1 MIITPTSLRRAL
13 AALFVLAAA
22 LIGAREAHAKPPSI
36 ILVMAND
43 VGYGDFSC
51 LGNPIVQTPNFDRFY
66 RQSVRFTNF
75 HVSPTSS
82 ATRAALLTGRH
93 EFRSGVT
100 QTMLERERMR
110 LDATTI
116 AQVLRSAGYA
126 TGIFGQWHLG
136 DEAAYQPEKRG
147 FDETFIHGGGGLG
160 ETQPGSAG
168 DAPGNTHFDPM
179 VLHNGEFVETLGF
192 STDVFFQHAIEWMD
206 EQLDAGK
213 PYFACIMPT
222 AAQPPICPPEYQRR
236 YARKVPPNVAAYFGM
251 IANLD
256 DNFGHLLDKLQEWG
270 SEETTLV
277 IFLSDHGGSTGV
289 EIFNAGMRGG
299 QATPYEGGTRVPLFW
314 RWSGQWKAGADVSAL
329 TAHLDLFPTLAHI
342 AGAEIPAAVA
352 AKLEGRDLL
361 PLLKD
366 SAAPWP
372 DRLLYTHIAGWKM
385 GEAARSKYASSSV
398 RDSRFSL
405 VNNAELYDLQADPG
419 QMKNILREHADEAEK
434 LRSAYDQWWEEIQP
448 DLVNENA
455 VGPKLNAFKERYW
468 KQFGGGPAKESSD
481 SK

>member
-1 MIITPTSLRRAL
+1 MKPLPRPWTALFAL
-13 AALFVLAAA
+13 AAMVLLAPHAA
-22 LIGAREAHAKPPSI
+22 AKPPSI
-36 ILVMAND
+36 ILVMADD
-43 VGYGDFSC
+43 VGYGGFSC
-51 LGNPIVQTPNFDRFY
+51 LGNPVVQTPNFDRFY

-82 ATRAALLTGRH
+82 ATRAALFTGRH

-100 QTMLERERMR
+100 HTMLERERMR

-116 AQVLRSAGYA
+116 AQILKSAGYA

-136 DEAAYQPEKRG
+136 DEPAYQPDKRG
-147 FDETFIHGGGGLG
+147 FDETFIHGGGALG
-160 ETQPGSAG
+160 ETLPGSGG
-168 DAPGNTHFDPM
+168 DAPGNTPFDPKL
-179 VLHNGEFVETLGF
+179 LHNGEFVETLGF
-192 STDVFFQHAIEWMD
+192 STDVFFHHAIEWMD
-206 EQLDAGK
+206 EQLDAGI

-222 AAQPPICPPEYQRR
+222 AAHEPPLCPPEYERP
-236 YARKVPPNVAAYFGM
+236 YLRKVPPKLAAYFGM

-277 IFLSDHGGSTGV
+277 IFLTDHGGTPDANV
-289 EIFNAGMRGG
+289 YNAMLRGG
-299 QATPYEGGTRVPLFW
+299 QGSPYEGGTRVPFFW
-314 RWSGQWKAGADVSAL
+314 RWSGQWKAGADVAAL

-366 SAAPWP
+366 PSAEWP
-372 DRLLYTHIAGWKM
+372 DRLLYTHVAGWPR
-385 GEAARSKYASSSV
+385 GEAAKSQHANTSV
-398 RDSRFSL
+398 RDSRFTL
-405 VNNAELYDLQADPG
+405 VNNAELYDLQDDPS
-419 QMKNILREHADEAEK
+419 QMKNVLSSHAGEAGK
-434 LRSAYDQWWEEIQP
+434 LRSAYDRWWEDIQP

-455 VGPKLNAFKERYW
+455 VGPKVNAFKERYW
-468 KQFGGGPAKESSD
+468 KQFGGGPAPKSPD

>member
-1 MIITPTSLRRAL
+1 MIIPTKYLPRAL
-13 AALFVLAAA
+13 PTLLALGVM
-22 LIGAREAHAKPPSI
+22 LIGVRDAHAKPPSI
-36 ILVMAND
+36 ILVMADD

-93 EFRSGVT
+93 EFHSGVT
-100 QTMLERERMR
+100 DTMQERERMR
-110 LDATTI
+110 LEATTI
-116 AQVLRSAGYA
+116 GQVLHAAGYA

-147 FDETFIHGGGGLG
+147 FEETFIHGGGALG
-160 ETQPGSAG
+160 ETQPGSGG
-168 DAPGNTHFDPM
+168 DAPGNTHSDPV

-192 STDVFFQHAIEWMD
+192 STDVFFHHAIEWMD

-222 AAQPPICPPEYQRR
+222 AAHDPAICPPEYERR
-236 YARKVPPNVAAYFGM
+236 YTGKVPPKLAPYFGM

-277 IFLSDHGGSTGV
+277 IFLTDHGGSSGV

-299 QATPYEGGTRVPLFW
+299 AGTPYEGGTRGPMFW
-314 RWSGQWKAGADVSAL
+314 RWSGQWQAGTDVAAL
-329 TAHLDLFPTLAHI
+329 TAHLDLFPTLAHL
-342 AGAEIPAAVA
+342 AGAEIPPAVA
-352 AKLEGRDLL
+352 AQLEGRDLF
-361 PLLKD
+361 PLLND
-366 SAAPWP
+366 PAAPWP
-372 DRLLYTHIAGWKM
+372 DRHLYTHVAGWPR
-385 GEAARSKYASSSV
+385 GEVAKFKYTNSSV
-398 RDSRFSL
+398 RNTRYSL
-405 VNNAELYDLQADPG
+405 VNNTELYDLQTDPG
-419 QMKNILREHADEAEK
+419 QATNVSSEHADEAEK
-434 LRSAYDQWWEEIQP
+434 LRSAYDRWWAEIQA

-455 VGPKLNAFKERYW
+455 VGPKESAFKERYR
-468 KQFGGGPAKESSD
+468 KQFGDGPAK
-481 SK
+481 